1 VYGSDGTSSEFV
13 AKPKTGTEPT
23 SVGWKLIAKVD
34 TRPKTGDMAGQ
45 YGVSISDPAGNLGKF
60 RYLLFDVSQT
70 ESDDAFGN
78 TFYSE
83 ISIIDASAT
92 AVAAEDKPAEKIPPL
107 VFHSHNPDCEITIDI
122 NDAPYLKEWVET
134 KLGPTLAEWYPKIA
148 EMIPSEGYTPPTK
161 FLVTFPLRTGVAN
174 TSGPFQMPIVRAN
187 PTWMK
192 SQINGEAT
200 GALVHEEVHVIQ
212 QYNAFNA
219 NRRGP
224 ATRPAPPQTQPGGP
238 ATQARRGGRRG
249 GGQNTGWLT
258 EGIADY
264 IRWWYYEPDG
274 PRRYP
279 ALTPTTNY
287 DGAYTITANF
297 LHYVAEKYDKD
308 LVKKLNAAL
317 REHRYTP
324 DLWKQYTGKDVE
336 TLNEEWKKTLKP
348 SNRPARRGAAT
359 RPAGQ

>member
-1 VYGSDGTSSEFV
+1 MRLKHRFLLEAALVFLGVGVTQAEVKVLFEHNTDSATPAFKFRNVPSPAKRSAATSATFSVVDGQRDQNGAGVSALNDGKLPSESDDPASNFFFNAGTPGGRIEADLGKAIDVKQINTYSWHAGTRGPQVYSVYGSDGTSSEFV

-34 TRPKTGDMAGQ
+34 TRPKTGEMAGQ

-148 EMIPSEGYTPPTK
+148 EMTAELKEDAG
-161 FLVTFPLRTGVAN
+161 GD
-174 TSGPFQMPIVRAN
+174 
-187 PTWMK
+187 
-192 SQINGEAT
+192 GED
-200 GALVHEEVHVIQ
+200 GED
-212 QYNAFNA
+212 
-219 NRRGP
+219 
-224 ATRPAPPQTQPGGP
+224 
-238 ATQARRGGRRG
+238 
-249 GGQNTGWLT
+249 
-258 EGIADY
+258 ADSD
-264 IRWWYYEPDG
+264 E
-274 PRRYP
+274 
-279 ALTPTTNY
+279 
-287 DGAYTITANF
+287 
-297 LHYVAEKYDKD
+297 
-308 LVKKLNAAL
+308 
-317 REHRYTP
+317 
-324 DLWKQYTGKDVE
+324 
-336 TLNEEWKKTLKP
+336 
-348 SNRPARRGAAT
+348 
-359 RPAGQ
+359 